1 MDSPSSAYP
10 TVSPYL
16 IVADA
21 STVMDF
27 TRTCFDATVVNQ
39 QMRADGTVK
48 AAALRIGDSI
58 VMLTERADSTPS
70 TRLHVYVANVETSHQ
85 RALTHGATSL
95 SAPETVAPNTQ
106 RAGVT
111 DPCGVQWWMSTA
123 PDGTEAV

>member
-16 IVADA
+16 VVADA

-39 QMRADGTVK
+39 QMRPDGSVE
-48 AAALRIGDSI
+48 AAALRIGDSVI
-58 VMLTERADSTPS
+58 MLTERADATPS
-70 TRLHVYVANVETSHQ
+70 MRLHVYVSDVETSHR
-85 RALTHGATSL
+85 RALAHGATSL
-95 SAPETVAPNTQ
+95 SAPETVGSGIQ

-111 DPCGVQWWMSTA
+111 GPCGVQWWMSTA
-123 PDGTEAV
+123 PEGTEAV

>member
-16 IVADA
+16 VVADA

-27 TRTCFDATVVNQ
+27 TRTCFNATVVNR
-39 QMRADGTVK
+39 QMRSDGSVE

-58 VMLTERADSTPS
+58 IMLTERADARPS
-70 TRLHVYVANVETSHQ
+70 MRLHVYVADVETSHR
-85 RALTHGATSL
+85 RALAHGATSL
-95 SAPETVAPNTQ
+95 SAPETVTPGTQ

-111 DPCGVQWWMSTA
+111 GPCGVQWWMSTA
-123 PDGTEAV
+123 PKGTEAV